1 MSTEKIDKVFYTIF
15 LLSIGLF
22 IGVSLML
29 LIYPKENA
37 TATATENSV
46 NWVEFY
52 DNTAEELELLKVYN
66 SADLTAEILENR
78 NGDLIIE
85 KVYGIC
91 IDDEGNGRQLDSNR
105 DFKAVHSGNFDA
117 IENNYYI
124 SYSNRNIRKG
134 DIVLSYMIYNTDN
147 NAVDD
152 ITDRYDYIM
161 DSIID

>member
-1 MSTEKIDKVFYTIF
+1 MNTEKFDKISYTIF
-15 LLSIGLF
+15 ILGAGLLIGVLLTLSIF
-22 IGVSLML
+22 
-29 LIYPKENA
+29 PEK
-37 TATATENSV
+37 TATENSV
-46 NWVEFY
+46 NWLEFY

-91 IDDEGNGRQLDSNR
+91 IDDEGNGRQLDNNR
-105 DFKAVHSGNFDA
+105 DFKTVHSGDFES

-124 SYSNRNIRKG
+124 SYSNRNIKKG
-134 DIVLSYMIYNTDN
+134 DIVLSYMVYNTEN

-152 ITDRYDYIM
+152 ITDRYDYVIV
-161 DSIID
+161 SIILSRR

>member
-1 MSTEKIDKVFYTIF
+1 MNTEKIDKILYTIF
-15 LLSIGLF
+15 VLSVGLF

-29 LIYPKENA
+29 LIHPTE
-37 TATATENSV
+37 TVTATENSV
-46 NWVEFY
+46 NWLEFY

-91 IDDEGNGRQLDSNR
+91 IDNEGNGRQLDSNR
-105 DFKAVHSGNFDA
+105 DFKAVHSGDFES

-124 SYSNRNIRKG
+124 SYSNRNIKKG
-134 DIVLSYMIYNTDN
+134 DIVLSYMVYNTEN

-152 ITDRYDYIM
+152 ITDRYDYVI

>member
-1 MSTEKIDKVFYTIF
+1 MNTEKFDKISYTIF
-15 LLSIGLF
+15 ILGAGLLIGVLLTLSIF
-22 IGVSLML
+22 
-29 LIYPKENA
+29 PEK
-37 TATATENSV
+37 TATEEHLS

-52 DNTAEELELLKVYN
+52 DNTAEELELLKIYN

-91 IDDEGNGRQLDSNR
+91 IDDEGNGRQLNNNR
-105 DFKAVHSGNFDA
+105 DFEVVHSGNFEA

-134 DIVLSYMIYNTDN
+134 DIVLSYMIYNTEN

-152 ITDRYDYIM
+152 ITDRYDYVI